1 VCSGTRYIFFR
12 CGNFDTSHNALNLQ
26 SVLAA
31 AGIGGLAVGFAS
43 QSLIKDVISGAFI
56 VFETSTVLG
65 YGNAGRQDGV
75 VEEIELR

>member
-1 VCSGTRYIFFR
+1 VAILTLL
-12 CGNFDTSHNALNLQ
+12 TNALNLQ

-56 VFETSTVLG
+56 VFENQYSVGDMVTLEDRT
-65 YGNAGRQDGV
+65 GV
-75 VEEIELR
+75 VRRLSLG